1 MKAKIITGTRANTE
15 EQLNKFLSDINN
27 ELVSLHQ
34 SVTDKSIIVITLIY
48 NVK

>member
-1 MKAKIITGTRANTE
+1 MKAKIITGTKANAE
-15 EQLNKFLSDINN
+15 EQLNNFLSDINN

-34 SVTDKSIIVITLIY
+34 SITVNGIIIITLIY